1 MRDNCVCILFRCY
14 VTQTRKPKHVD
25 KDKERVGTKQ
35 GERYKNGTSGRN
47 NDDKRLKSILQEKNC
62 HTKTRNPNTR
72 DNELEKKNSD
82 QGEDGEKARPR
93 RKGVNISDPVTCLG
107 TI

>member
-1 MRDNCVCILFRCY
+1 MLFRCY

-72 DNELEKKNSD
+72 DNELEKKKTRTKARTEKKPG
-82 QGEDGEKARPR
+82 QGEKES
-93 RKGVNISDPVTCLG
+93 ISRIL
-107 TI
+107 